1 MTQQELI
8 NKINELKK
16 AKNAMIFAHNYELG
30 EIQDI
35 ADFCGDSLELSIKA
49 ANADCDL
56 IVFCGVK
63 FMAETAKI
71 LSPEKKVLLPVA
83 YAGCDMADMID
94 GEKLR
99 QIKKDFPDAITVAYV
114 NTTAD
119 TKAECDL
126 CVTSSNALQIV
137 ASLPKDKQIIF
148 VPDRTLGQFC
158 KDKTNLE
165 NMYLYDGCCPVHDR
179 LTVEV
184 LQKRKEEYPEAEVLI
199 HPESRKELVELADKA
214 LSTGKIL
221 SYVRES
227 EKKEFIIVTEIGIL
241 HRLEKENPDKRF
253 IPISCEAVCP
263 HMKLIRLENVL
274 AALEKEENEII
285 LDSELIEK
293 AAKPI
298 KAMLELSK

>member
-1 MTQQELI
+1 MTQAELI
-8 NKINELKK
+8 KRINELKK
-16 AKNAMIFAHNYELG
+16 EKNAIILAHNYELG

-49 ANADCDL
+49 ANTDNDL

-71 LSPEKKVLLPVA
+71 LSPDKKVILPVA
-83 YAGCDMADMID
+83 YAGCDMADMVD

-99 QIKKDFPDAITVAYV
+99 AIKKEFPNSITVAYV
-114 NTTAD
+114 NTTAE

-137 ASLPKDKQIIF
+137 SSLPKDKHIIF
-148 VPDRTLGQFC
+148 VPDRNLGQFC
-158 KDKTNLE
+158 KDSTKRE

-184 LQKRKEEYPEAEVLI
+184 LEKRKKEFPNAEVLI

-227 EKKEFIIVTEIGIL
+227 DKKEFIIVTEIGIL

-274 AALEKEENEII
+274 EALEKEQHEII
-285 LDSELIEK
+285 LDKDLIEK

-298 KAMLELSK
+298 RAMLEYSK

>member
-16 AKNAMIFAHNYELG
+16 AKNAVIFAHNYELG

-49 ANADCDL
+49 ANIDCDL

-71 LSPEKKVLLPVA
+71 LSPNKKVILPIA

-94 GEKLR
+94 GDKLR
-99 QIKKDFPDAITVAYV
+99 EIKKDFPDAITVAYV

-137 ASLPKDKQIIF
+137 SSLPKDKQIIF
-148 VPDRTLGQFC
+148 VPDRNLGQFC
-158 KDKTNLE
+158 KDSTNRE

-184 LQKRKEEYPEAEVLI
+184 LQKRKQEYPNAEVLI

-227 EKKEFIIVTEIGIL
+227 DKKEFIIVTEIGIL

-274 AALEKEENEII
+274 EALEKEENEII

-293 AAKPI
+293 AKKPI
-298 KAMLELSK
+298 QAMLELSK

>member
-148 VPDRTLGQFC
+148 VPDRNLGQFC
-158 KDKTNLE
+158 KDKTNRE

>member
-49 ANADCDL
+49 ANANCDL

-99 QIKKDFPDAITVAYV
+99 QIKKDFPDVITVAYV

-137 ASLPKDKQIIF
+137 ASLPKNKQIIF
-148 VPDRTLGQFC
+148 VPDRNLGQFC
-158 KDKTNLE
+158 KDKTNRE

-221 SYVRES
+221 SYLCSSSPSRLRS
-227 EKKEFIIVTEIGIL
+227 SLWTKK
-241 HRLEKENPDKRF
+241 
-253 IPISCEAVCP
+253 
-263 HMKLIRLENVL
+263 M
-274 AALEKEENEII
+274 
-285 LDSELIEK
+285 
-293 AAKPI
+293 
-298 KAMLELSK
+298 